1 MQRLTRHE
9 HQGKLETPSPGSNPS
24 ATETETQASPHHSPG
39 CPTGPS
45 AFATK
50 GSEQVGALL
59 GENCPLHPGEIAGGG
74 RDGCQVSSSEGSWLP
89 WLVGAGVGCREA
101 SWLILGR
108 RFSPLKDVALYPPP
122 LPHPPDPWDSPCASE
137 AGPAISG
144 GRRALKGAVRPSGVW
159 GLGRQDITLIQS
171 PQPPLLSNSG
181 VLFWFLLTIHA
192 PERDQSW

>member
-89 WLVGAGVGCREA
+89 WLVGAGIGCQGSKLANPGKEVFSAEGRGTLPPTPA
-101 SWLILGR
+101 PSPRSLGL
-108 RFSPLKDVALYPPP
+108 PL
-122 LPHPPDPWDSPCASE
+122 C
-137 AGPAISG
+137 
-144 GRRALKGAVRPSGVW
+144 
-159 GLGRQDITLIQS
+159 Q
-171 PQPPLLSNSG
+171 
-181 VLFWFLLTIHA
+181 
-192 PERDQSW
+192 